1 LYVAEEVESAACVL
15 RRGKKKKKK
24 YLQYEVLSIAAF
36 HNQFHL

>member
-15 RRGKKKKKK
+15 RREKKKKK